1 MTELDTTTDRATD
14 RTDPAPN
21 AYAIRNVRAL
31 IDSTIVDDAVVGVAD
46 GRIES
51 IGHGTGPAD
60 AIDGRR
66 LLLLPGL
73 VDTHSDGLEKE
84 VNPRRTSFFPIDYAI
99 RAFEGRLRSSGI
111 TTVFHGVG
119 YQEKERAGRTIAKAQ
134 QLSREIIDR
143 RSDPSAAVDH
153 RILFRLEARDPR
165 AVAPLLADLDRGAFG
180 YEPGGE
186 APMVSFED
194 HTPGQGQYRDPA
206 AFQAAVDPTEL
217 PDGQTVEDYVD
228 EIMREAAANDA
239 TRDRNIQRL
248 TPRALNGSIRLLAH
262 DIATEGD
269 IATAAEVGATIAE
282 FPVSVEA
289 GRAARSAGM
298 GIVMGAPNA
307 LRGSSHSGNASAREL
322 VAFGL
327 CDALASDYLPPA
339 MLNAAF
345 VVAKDGC
352 CSLPKALRLITS
364 GPAELTGL
372 TDRGRIQVGARADLI
387 LVDDRASWPTVVG
400 VRRADDATTQH
411 VFG

>member
-1 MTELDTTTDRATD
+1 M
-14 RTDPAPN
+14 
-21 AYAIRNVRAL
+21 RNVRAL
-31 IDSTIVDDAVVGVAD
+31 IGSSIVDDAVIGVAD

-51 IGHGTGPAD
+51 VGTGTGPAG

-99 RAFEGRLRSSGI
+99 RAFEGRVRSSGI

-119 YQEKERAGRTIAKAQ
+119 YQEQELSGRTIAKAQ
-134 QLSREIIDR
+134 QLSREITGR
-143 RSDPSAAVDH
+143 RSDPKATVDH
-153 RILFRLEARDPR
+153 RILFRLEARDAR
-165 AVAPLLADLDRGAFG
+165 AVAPLLADLDRGTFC
-180 YEPGGE
+180 YESDGDT
-186 APMVSFED
+186 PMVSFED
-194 HTPGQGQYRDPA
+194 HTPGQGQYRDRA
-206 AFQAAVDPTEL
+206 AFRAAVDPTEL
-217 PDGQTVEDYVD
+217 RDGLSVDEYVD
-228 EIMREAAANDA
+228 EIMREAVANDA
-239 TRDRNIQRL
+239 TRDQNLRRL
-248 TPRALNGSIRLLAH
+248 TPRARNGSIRLLAH
-262 DIATEGD
+262 DLATELD
-269 IATAAEVGATIAE
+269 IADAAEVGATIAE
-282 FPVSVEA
+282 FPVSLEA
-289 GRAARSAGM
+289 GRAARGAGM

-345 VVAKDGC
+345 VVAKVGC
-352 CSLPKALRLITS
+352 CSLPRALRLITS

-372 TDRGRIQVGARADLI
+372 TDRGRIEVGARADLI

-400 VRRADDATTQH
+400 VRRSDDAATQQ